1 MESEVLIMT
10 QQNEEHFEVI
20 EKNKVERYERQKL
33 TYLEDRMKD
42 MEKAIESH
50 AKILARFQMT
60 EGDNSLTINIFA
72 KVQRATSNLLQV
84 GCRNPQV
91 YCVLDMHSLPWT
103 KLLIG
108 IICLSISVVKVVL
121 ING

>member
-1 MESEVLIMT
+1 MT
-10 QQNEEHFEVI
+10 QLNDEHFEII

-91 YCVLDMHSLPWT
+91 YCVLDMHS
-103 KLLIG
+103 
-108 IICLSISVVKVVL
+108 
-121 ING
+121 